1 MVAIVCLVLFSA
13 GGQLFSDVRTTA
25 LTYGTFGAYI
35 IIPIFLISGFVIG
48 EVTPVLLVGG
58 TMLFSIQAY
67 RNLFQIK
74 PGSLASEVDWIFR
87 RGIILFFAPLPRPK
101 RFWGPTSLLRNWYG
115 GFFPLKLATHCHR
128 ETKVI

>member
-35 IIPIFLISGFVIG
+35 IVPIFLILGFVIG

-58 TMLFSIQAY
+58 TMLFSTQAY

-74 PGSLASEVDWIFR
+74 PGSLAGAVDWIFR
-87 RGIILFFAPLPRPK
+87 RGIILF
-101 RFWGPTSLLRNWYG
+101 LRHYHVQIG
-115 GFFPLKLATHCHR
+115 SGAQPASYAIGTAGFFP
-128 ETKVI
+128 